1 MVWFRIVLVLAMAL
15 GLAGSAQGDD
25 ANIDELVAR
34 MDRLWVE
41 RHRPGAMHDMISLGM
56 VALAIDPG
64 SYAAQWRTS
73 RAAFWVART
82 QSNRVVKGAMAVR
95 AKDLAERA
103 VTLAPQ
109 RAEGHY
115 FSAVALGE
123 YATTTGIVR
132 AVREGLAG
140 KIETAALKAY
150 EIDRDFDDGAPIA
163 VLGRFYFVLPWPKR
177 DLAKSRRFLEEG
189 ARKHPQIL
197 MNFVYL
203 AELEYD
209 EGHPDKAHTALQRVL
224 KPTAPV
230 SRSDEQ
236 AEARALARAHLEKWF
251 PEP

>member
-177 DLAKSRRFLEEG
+177 DLAKSRRFLEELR
-189 ARKHPQIL
+189 ARHPETL
-197 MNFVYL
+197 TGRYYL
-203 AELEYD
+203 AETYHALGEED
-209 EGHPDKAHTALQRVL
+209 AARRELDFVMRAANVTDDPDAPQVLAGVALR
-224 KPTAPV
+224 
-230 SRSDEQ
+230 E
-236 AEARALARAHLEKWF
+236 WF
-251 PEP
+251 TQ